1 MAIDSYISAD
11 SHVLEPA
18 TLWLEGVDKRWRD
31 QAPRVVH
38 NPPGFE
44 GDFWLFGDREPV
56 TAVQGFFAG
65 ASRERYDE
73 ITEHMRTACYDE
85 RLPGSYD
92 PAARMHDMDR
102 DGTAAEV
109 LYPTYPLSLFTVTE
123 GALQRELFRV
133 YNDWL
138 AQYCAYDP
146 KRLVG
151 LGLVSIWDV
160 EQAVQEIQR
169 CAGLGLKGV
178 MIVSYP
184 PAGYGYEQ
192 RFYDPLWAAAQDCH
206 MPVSLHAFT
215 GHGIEDERSY
225 PRYRHSCLH
234 HAAQRS
240 LTQMM
245 YYGVFD
251 RFPRLNIVLAE
262 FDIGWIPHF
271 LWLADDKYRMRHED
285 PSITPNMPPSEYFKA
300 NVYASFI
307 DDPIGLKNTDIIG
320 ADNYMWS
327 NDYPHWESS
336 WPRSREY
343 IARNFRGISEVIQR
357 QITWDNVQRL
367 YNIQIEAAVAGDTR
381 SQAALM
387 T

>member
-1 MAIDSYISAD
+1 MTVEGFISAD

-18 TLWLEGVDKRWRD
+18 TLWVERMDRAFRDK
-31 QAPRVVH
+31 APRIVL
-38 NPPGFE
+38 NPPGHE
-44 GDFWLFGDREPV
+44 GEYWLCEAHPLI

-65 ASRERYDE
+65 ASRKSYDE
-73 ITEHMRTACYDE
+73 ITDHLRNARYET

-92 PAARMHDMDR
+92 PAARLKDMEL
-102 DGTAAEV
+102 DGTIAEV
-109 LYPTYPLSLFTVTE
+109 IYPTYPLSLMTVKD
-123 GALQRELFRV
+123 APLQRELFRV

-138 AQYCAYDP
+138 AEFCAHAP
-146 KRLVG
+146 TRLFG
-151 LGLVSIWDV
+151 LGLISVWDIDL
-160 EQAVQEIQR
+160 AVGELQR
-169 CAGLGLKGV
+169 CAKMGLKGG
-178 MIVSYP
+178 MILSYP

-192 RFYDPLWAAAQDCH
+192 RFYDPLWAAAQDLS
-206 MPVSLHAFT
+206 MPISLHAFT
-215 GHGIEDERSY
+215 GYGIEDDRDY

-240 LTQMM
+240 LTQMI

-251 RFPRLNIVLAE
+251 RFPRLNVVLAE

-271 LWLADDKYRMRHED
+271 FWLADDKYRMRHED
-285 PSITPNMPPSEYFKA
+285 PTITPKQKPSDYFHT

-307 DDPIGLKNTDIIG
+307 DDPIGLKNTDLIG

-343 IARNFRGISEVIQR
+343 IDRNFEGVTTDIQR
-357 QITWDNVQRL
+357 KITWDNVKTL
-367 YNIQIEAAVAGDTR
+367 YNID
-381 SQAALM
+381 
-387 T
+387 